1 MNYLSLLPRSD
12 MESRG
17 DVRNVYQAILYP
29 HTVRA
34 DSKEDHKTTS
44 SGSSGTPAKQGTTLP
59 WKRLVAGAVAG
70 TADVWACHPLDRVK
84 THLQNNP
91 KLTIKQ
97 SFLEIWNKGH
107 GATGGIKSLYEGI
120 FPMTAEAVVKVGIRY
135 FAFQFFTEQY
145 NLKVYGDKHKPSGFV
160 VNLLGGAF
168 AGTVESFI
176 AVIPCELLK
185 VRHMTQTTH
194 LSFGTVFKNI
204 IKEEGVLALYKG
216 GSATL
221 LRQVTNHMVRF
232 PVFYSLTNYL
242 KDGDH
247 HKKLPVWQNLCAG
260 AFAGTCSTLVN
271 NPLDT
276 IKTRMQKQGQDKRA
290 IEVIAQIYRDGGL
303 RAYWAGVSTRI
314 LRVAPGQAI
323 TWAVV
328 EWMIGILG
336 KD

>member
-1 MNYLSLLPRSD
+1 
-12 MESRG
+12 MEGVSTNALFSMLK
-17 DVRNVYQAILYP
+17 NVSYP
-29 HTVRA
+29 PVVRA
-34 DSKEDHKTTS
+34 DDNKKDNQPTSPAASTPPKT
-44 SGSSGTPAKQGTTLP
+44 GGLP

-70 TADVWACHPLDRVK
+70 TADVWVCHPLDRVK

-91 KLTIKQ
+91 KLTIFGSAK
-97 SFLEIWNKGH
+97 EIWSKGH
-107 GATGGIKSLYEGI
+107 GFTGGVASLYEGI
-120 FPMTAEAVVKVGIRY
+120 FPMTAEAIVKVGIRY

-145 NLKVYGDKHKPSGFV
+145 NLRVHGEISKPASFG
-160 VNLLGGAF
+160 VNLMGGAF
-168 AGTVESFI
+168 AGTVESFV

-194 LSFGTVFKNI
+194 VSFGTVFKNV
-204 IKEEGVLALYKG
+204 IKEDGFLGLYKG

-232 PVFYSLTNYL
+232 PVFYSTTNWL

-247 HKKLPVWQNLCAG
+247 HKKLPVWQNLLAG
-260 AFAGTCSTLVN
+260 GFAGTCSTLVN

-276 IKTRMQKQGQDKRA
+276 IKTRMQKHGQDKGTV
-290 IEVIAQIYRDGGL
+290 EVIRGIYRDGGL

-323 TWAVV
+323 TWAVL
-328 EWMIGILG
+328 EWMVHLLG

>member
-1 MNYLSLLPRSD
+1 M
-12 MESRG
+12 
-17 DVRNVYQAILYP
+17 I

-34 DSKEDHKTTS
+34 DQKKDEQPLA
-44 SGSSGTPAKQGTTLP
+44 TPPKPASTLP

-70 TADVWACHPLDRVK
+70 TCDVWACHPLDRIK
-84 THLQNNP
+84 THLQYNP
-91 KLTIKQ
+91 KLSIGQ
-97 SFLEIWNKGH
+97 SAAEIWHKGH
-107 GATGGIKSLYEGI
+107 GFTGGVASLYEGI
-120 FPMTAEAVVKVGIRY
+120 LPMTAEAIVKVGIRY

-145 NLKVYGDKHKPSGFV
+145 NLAVHGDKNVKSGFGT
-160 VNLLGGAF
+160 NLMGGAF

-185 VRHMTQTTH
+185 VRHMTQTNH
-194 LSFGTVFKNI
+194 ESFGKAFSNV
-204 IKEEGVLALYKG
+204 IKEEGFFGLYKG

-221 LRQVTNHMVRF
+221 LRQITNHMVRF
-232 PVFYSLTNYL
+232 PVFFATTNYL

-247 HKKLPVWQNLCAG
+247 HKQLPVWQNLLAG
-260 AFAGTCSTLVN
+260 GFAGTMSTLVN

-276 IKTRMQKQGQDKRA
+276 IKTRMQKHGQDKGTMD
-290 IEVIAQIYRDGGL
+290 VIRQIYRDGGI

-328 EWMIGILG
+328 EWVMGLL
-336 KD
+336 KNY